1 MKKRIVYD
9 RTAAGER
16 LQKCRTQFRWTR
28 KDVAERCGL
37 TEKYYSDI
45 ERGYCGM
52 SIETLVSLADL
63 YGLSMDY
70 LLRGE
75 GGKALNASMK
85 EVFLTN
91 LSRLP
96 QEKQNCCLQMLFL
109 FMEGIS
115 NTAEKGETE

>member
-75 GGKALNASMK
+75 GGKVSPAPGGIRGRAGPSPGHPLGK
-85 EVFLTN
+85 ETIPCRKSFPLTTG
-91 LSRLP
+91 P
-96 QEKQNCCLQMLFL
+96 CAATC
-109 FMEGIS
+109 
-115 NTAEKGETE
+115 